1 MLCVMQITAI
11 SVAALTVSTTALWAD
26 GPESINHHDMMWR
39 GLGYLR
45 GRGKHHS
52 AVLVA
57 VARELAG
64 HVWAIARMVEP
75 KMA

>member
-1 MLCVMQITAI
+1 M
-11 SVAALTVSTTALWAD
+11 
-26 GPESINHHDMMWR
+26 R
-39 GLGYLR
+39 YLR
-45 GRGKHHS
+45 GRGKHQNE
-52 AVLVA
+52 VLVA

>member
-1 MLCVMQITAI
+1 MLNLPRCLTLRTGGGGLFSIQMPRQRTA
-11 SVAALTVSTTALWAD
+11 SGALAT
-26 GPESINHHDMMWR
+26 
-39 GLGYLR
+39 YLR
-45 GRGKHHS
+45 GRGKHHN
-52 AVLVA
+52 AVLAA

>member
-1 MLCVMQITAI
+1 MKPPQI
-11 SVAALTVSTTALWAD
+11 LPGRST
-26 GPESINHHDMMWR
+26 
-39 GLGYLR
+39 YLR
-45 GRGKHHS
+45 GRGKHHN
-52 AVLVA
+52 AVLAA